1 MLRRLRLSRSQRKI
15 AAPIR
20 RRPRATPTPTPALP
34 PADRPPWLE
43 DLESAMPDASASSE
57 SPVSVASALEV
68 HEDSK
73 AEVVDSSVAD
83 EVVEAASVV
92 ETLRVVVDEIS
103 EDVAGDVGYDFG
115 SVAVPVG
122 SQYCLQMPQ

>member
-1 MLRRLRLSRSQRKI
+1 
-15 AAPIR
+15 
-20 RRPRATPTPTPALP
+20 LP

-43 DLESAMPDASASSE
+43 DVDSATPDASASSE

-68 HEDSK
+68 HEGSK
-73 AEVVDSSVAD
+73 AEVVDSSVVD
-83 EVVEAASVV
+83 EVVAASVI
-92 ETLRVVVDEIS
+92 ETLRVVLDEMS

-122 SQYCLQMPQ
+122 SQYSLQMPQ

>member
-1 MLRRLRLSRSQRKI
+1 
-15 AAPIR
+15 
-20 RRPRATPTPTPALP
+20 LP

-43 DLESAMPDASASSE
+43 DVDSATPDASASSE

-68 HEDSK
+68 HEGSK
-73 AEVVDSSVAD
+73 AEVVDSSVVD
-83 EVVEAASVV
+83 EVVAASVV
-92 ETLRVVVDEIS
+92 ETLRVVLDEMS

-122 SQYCLQMPQ
+122 SQYSLQMPQ